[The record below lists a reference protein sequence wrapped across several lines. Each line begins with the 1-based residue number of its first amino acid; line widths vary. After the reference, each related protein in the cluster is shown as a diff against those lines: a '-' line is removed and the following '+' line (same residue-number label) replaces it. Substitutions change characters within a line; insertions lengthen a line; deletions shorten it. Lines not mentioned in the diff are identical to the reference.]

1 VVFTGS
7 RRDARRHVRRPSRVW
22 ARPSLLPS
30 QGPPFPP
37 YLNPVPPQTS
47 SKLALAC
54 RVRRV
59 SRVCRETTGP
69 AVCLRSRV
77 AAASPRGQ
85 RLPVASR
92 RAPAAVPAAEGPTTA
107 ATTGGTRLTSAT
119 DAPAAAAR
127 RRPTTTAAAGY
138 APLFFFHS
146 AAHSIRH
153 ISANELIV
161 CDASAGAAREGARAR
176 P

>member
-1 VVFTGS
+1 MPAGMFGGP
-7 RRDARRHVRRPSRVW
+7 REFGR
-22 ARPSLLPS
+22 
-30 QGPPFPP
+30 GPPFFPP
-37 YLNPVPPQTS
+37 KVPPSPLTS
-47 SKLALAC
+47 TPFRRRPHLSWRWTC

-59 SRVCRETTGP
+59 SRVRRETTGP

-77 AAASPRGQ
+77 AVASPRGQ

-176 P
+176 A